1 MKTLL
6 ATLALTLSASA
17 FSAKVPSAAFTETYI
32 KKNSNVTDTGVNY
45 TTNRTLQSWCTGM
58 ASPVAFGTYEVAEK
72 FDSMTDGLYR
82 CDGKFAQV
90 PNERQNPITIFA
102 INGCSEVNP
111 AELKSECPPI
121 K

>member
-17 FSAKVPSAAFTETYI
+17 FSASAPSITFNETYI
-32 KKNSNVTDTGVNY
+32 EKNSANQYGIY
-45 TTNRTLQSWCTGM
+45 YKTNRNLKSWCTGF
-58 ASPVAFGTYEVAEK
+58 STQIAFGAFEAAEK
-72 FDSMTDGLYR
+72 VEAMADGFFR

-90 PNERQNPITIFA
+90 PGERQNAIQIYS
-102 INGCSEVNP
+102 INGCTEVNP
-111 AELKSECPPI
+111 AELKADCPPI